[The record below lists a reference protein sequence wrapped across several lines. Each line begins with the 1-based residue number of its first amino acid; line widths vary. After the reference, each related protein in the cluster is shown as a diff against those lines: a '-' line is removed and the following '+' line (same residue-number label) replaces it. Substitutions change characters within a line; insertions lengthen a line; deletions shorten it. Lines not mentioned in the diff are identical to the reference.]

1 MNKSFIFKGFA
12 LVNFVILLTAFL
24 LYRNG
29 SFDNFIYNN
38 TKNLLTSPNGG
49 TVTQTTQDSLTIKAD
64 TLDVIRFSS
73 SKSMRIFEEVKFEQ
87 DTIKTDT
94 TKTDSSKVNLTEKQ
108 KHLMYSSK
116 SGRIIDPK
124 LFEVDSLKKEKKSE
138 KKKNKN

>member
-38 TKNLLTSPNGG
+38 TENLLTSPNGG
-49 TVTQTTQDSLTIKAD
+49 TVTQTTQDSTFIKAD
-64 TLDVIRFSS
+64 TLDIRMFSS
-73 SKSMRIFEEVKFEQ
+73 SKSMILIDDIKFDE
-87 DTIKTDT
+87 DTI
-94 TKTDSSKVNLTEKQ
+94 KTDSSKVNLTEKQ

-124 LFEVDSLKKEKKSE
+124 LFEVDSLKKEKKTE

>member
-1 MNKSFIFKGFA
+1 MNKSVIFKGFA

-38 TKNLLTSPNGG
+38 NENLLTSPNGG
-49 TVTQTTQDSLTIKAD
+49 TVTQTTQDSTFVKID
-64 TLDVIRFSS
+64 TSRIFSSS
-73 SKSMRIFEEVKFEQ
+73 SKSLVLIDDIKFDE
-87 DTIKTDT
+87 DTTQTDT
-94 TKTDSSKVNLTEKQ
+94 TQTDSSKVNLLIDKQ

-124 LFEVDSLKKEKKSE
+124 LFESDSLKKEKKSK